1 MKRAQGERSR
11 GSRPG
16 RGLSLDRI
24 VTATLELVDEQGI
37 GAATMRA
44 VSSRLEVRSMSL
56 YRYVQDRDELF
67 DAVVERIVSELA
79 DDPEVQPRPVDGWR
93 PYLAG
98 MAHGVRRYA
107 RAHPHAFPLVA
118 TRPPAAPWVNPPLR
132 SLRWVEAML
141 RGLAGEGFSD
151 EQVLFTYRTFN
162 GFLLGYLLLETS
174 AMTLRDP
181 KPGDGS
187 FTATDTV
194 PAMAASPPGRR
205 RRSGSRRPEPG
216 PLRRAAGGGGG
227 CRRPRELIDPADKID
242 AGRFPT
248 VYRLATGLAE
258 DRWEEEFETGLEHM
272 LDRIAMLVDGGPRR
286 PSGAEVTPVSRGAL
300 RRRRCLAV
308 RAAVCPARGP
318 VWPPVP
324 AAALPEVRA
333 DLAASASAAGRRH
346 GRAHETTGPLG
357 HTAAE
362 VRPAAAGLCGT
373 VPGVSWAR
381 RERPPR
387 KVDIVSFHVSLR

>member
-1 MKRAQGERSR
+1 VIRAQGERGR
-11 GSRPG
+11 RSRPG

-24 VTATLELVDEQGI
+24 VAATLELMDEQGI

-67 DAVVERIVSELA
+67 DAVVERIVNELA

-141 RGLAGEGFSD
+141 TGLAREGFSD

-162 GFLLGYLLLETS
+162 SFLLGYLLLETS

-181 KPGDGS
+181 RPGDGS
-187 FTATDTV
+187 FTGTDTIS
-194 PAMAASPPGRR
+194 AD
-205 RRSGSRRPEPG
+205 
-216 PLRRAAGGGGG
+216 GGGSAGQAAADPVIGG
-227 CRRPRELIDPADKID
+227 LSPARSAGQREALQDADSPRELLDPADGID
-242 AGRFPT
+242 ARRFPT
-248 VYRLATGLAE
+248 VHRLAAGLAQ
-258 DRWEEEFETGLEHM
+258 DRWDGEFETGLEDM
-272 LDRIAMLVDGGPRR
+272 LDRIAVF
-286 PSGAEVTPVSRGAL
+286 V
-300 RRRRCLAV
+300 
-308 RAAVCPARGP
+308 
-318 VWPPVP
+318 
-324 AAALPEVRA
+324 A
-333 DLAASASAAGRRH
+333 DN
-346 GRAHETTGPLG
+346 PD
-357 HTAAE
+357 
-362 VRPAAAGLCGT
+362 VRP
-373 VPGVSWAR
+373 
-381 RERPPR
+381 
-387 KVDIVSFHVSLR
+387 D

>member
-1 MKRAQGERSR
+1 MIRAQGGHGRR
-11 GSRPG
+11 SRPG

-24 VTATLELVDEQGI
+24 VTATLELMDEQGI

-67 DAVVERIVSELA
+67 DAVVERIVNELA
-79 DDPEVQPRPVDGWR
+79 DDPGVQLRPVDGWR

-141 RGLAGEGFSD
+141 TGLAREGFSD

-162 GFLLGYLLLETS
+162 SFLLGYLLLETS

-187 FTATDTV
+187 FTGTDTI
-194 PAMAASPPGRR
+194 PDDG
-205 RRSGSRRPEPG
+205 GG
-216 PLRRAAGGGGG
+216 AAGQAAANPVVGALSPA
-227 CRRPRELIDPADKID
+227 RSAEQREALQDADSPRELLDPADGID
-242 AGRFPT
+242 ARRFPT
-248 VYRLATGLAE
+248 VHRLAAGLAQ
-258 DRWEEEFETGLEHM
+258 DRWDGEFETGLEDM
-272 LDRIAMLVDGGPRR
+272 LDRIAVFVADDPDVRR
-286 PSGAEVTPVSRGAL
+286 
-300 RRRRCLAV
+300 
-308 RAAVCPARGP
+308 
-318 VWPPVP
+318 
-324 AAALPEVRA
+324 
-333 DLAASASAAGRRH
+333 D
-346 GRAHETTGPLG
+346 
-357 HTAAE
+357 
-362 VRPAAAGLCGT
+362 
-373 VPGVSWAR
+373 
-381 RERPPR
+381 
-387 KVDIVSFHVSLR
+387 